1 MTMKYAVNGSSN
13 SQATSSSSASRSQA
27 PEASPSENSQTP
39 SLSLID
45 HALEL
50 KSAIAPVVN
59 SKKLSKMSLSKRKV
73 GDNKRSETETP
84 TKAVDT
90 IKEQILPKTNT
101 VINSKYFMD
110 KSTNPKPIPSTNT
123 AAIND
128 KPVEENGMVQ
138 EGHTEEQARSSHKEI
153 NSNRSCSSPADR
165 TSSSISSPS
174 LSESNSTNSTVVEPS
189 LKDKPSE
196 GSAVGK
202 SQHKI
207 SKTPLLSSHADMR
220 DISNIPL
227 SITSQTSTPVCLPDP
242 SVANSGNC
250 ATKKESKLSN
260 ITNCV
265 ESTTIDLDAPVA
277 NKPNKRS
284 LLSLGKNKRQKLYE
298 KKSIVNK
305 NDDK

>member
-1 MTMKYAVNGSSN
+1 
-13 SQATSSSSASRSQA
+13 
-27 PEASPSENSQTP
+27 
-39 SLSLID
+39 
-45 HALEL
+45 
-50 KSAIAPVVN
+50 
-59 SKKLSKMSLSKRKV
+59 MSLSKRKV